1 MFDPNT
7 VADITKIAAEFAIEP
22 AALIAIAEV
31 ESGGQA
37 FASVE
42 GRQEPLIRFEGHYFD
57 QRLSEP
63 DRRRARADGISSPVA
78 GEIANPAGQAARW
91 RLLERAAA
99 INRQA
104 AYESVSWGLGQV
116 MGAHWRWLGFAD
128 VEALV
133 AEARTDAAGQVRL
146 MARYIDKAGL
156 AAAIRRRDWE
166 AFARGYNGPG
176 FRRHGYDHKIAAA
189 YARHGGQPAPQP
201 PATGGTPDLL
211 GHGSRGQAVA
221 DLQQMLAA
229 LGYPLDD
236 DGIFGLATERAVEDF
251 QRERGLPADGL
262 VGPHTRAAIRQAL
275 PLGPTLAALW
285 AAAMGWL
292 KRRLAAR

>member
-7 VADITKIAAEFAIEP
+7 VAAITKIAAEFAIEP

-57 QRLSEP
+57 QRLSDA
-63 DRRRARADGISSPVA
+63 DRHRARADGISSPVA
-78 GEIANPAGQAARW
+78 GEIANPASQAARW

-99 INRQA
+99 IDRQA

-156 AAAIRRRDWE
+156 APAIRRRDWE

-176 FRRHGYDHKIAAA
+176 FKRHGYDDKIAAA
-189 YARHGGQPAPQP
+189 YAKQTGEAAPKPPEKSGPA
-201 PATGGTPDLL
+201 GLL
-211 GHGSRGQAVA
+211 GRGARGQAVV
-221 DLQQMLAA
+221 DLQQMLSA

-236 DGIFGLATERAVEDF
+236 DGQFGRATERAVKDF
-251 QRERGLPADGL
+251 QRESRLPADGL
-262 VGPHTRAAIRQAL
+262 VGQKTRAAIRQAL
-275 PLGPTLAALW
+275 PLGSTLGALW
-285 AAAMGWL
+285 AAATGWL
-292 KRRLAAR
+292 KRRFSAR